1 MFTSG
6 LTAAAVLFLKYGPYI
21 AGIKLVTS
29 GIDCVATYVKHRITT
44 KG

>member
-1 MFTSG
+1 MFITG
-6 LTAAAVLFLKYGPYI
+6 LTAAAALFLKFGPYI

-29 GIDCVATYVKHRITT
+29 GIDVAATYLKHRIT